1 MNYSTP
7 KQARILEEKSTVDTL
22 CQKVLNESQM
32 KNNSSE
38 LTISQF
44 NDGNKSNEKQK
55 PQSFDDDEKSKN
67 LEIVDEIVSKILN
80 KSSE

>member
-1 MNYSTP
+1 MNYCTP
-7 KQARILEEKSTVDTL
+7 KQTKILEEKSTVDTL

-55 PQSFDDDEKSKN
+55 FQSPEDDKNKN